1 MVVFCTP
8 LPYGKTREN
17 SRSSR
22 NHYDLLPSIFWSPM
36 KQQVRQL
43 EETNFL
49 LQKEHLLPVLVD
61 SREVSYGTKQD
72 GARSEIAHG
81 RGTLT

>member
-1 MVVFCTP
+1 
-8 LPYGKTREN
+8 
-17 SRSSR
+17 
-22 NHYDLLPSIFWSPM
+22 M

-43 EETNFL
+43 EETDFL

-72 GARSEIAHG
+72 GARSEIAHD
-81 RGTLT
+81 RRTLT